1 MSKKKRSSAS
11 KKRSSNKNNR
21 SGGAVISIKAQE
33 RSKTNIDVPVIQP
46 RDPEV
51 RRRRITSIITGA
63 NAVLICAMLA
73 GGSAYMTC
81 FRHETKAEDE
91 NRYLT
96 EMPDFSV
103 KSYLSGDYT
112 EGIADYFDDTVH
124 GRSEIKKFIADK
136 LMPLKGRAYG
146 EDEVELY
153 GQATI
158 HEPSQTDTVSHTQT
172 VPATSSSATATTTA
186 AETASGTVTSA
197 SDTVSKTTTAD
208 AVTTTAE
215 TATEAPT
222 TQKTTS
228 QDDASA
234 ADGELTN
241 NILIVNNRGIT
252 LYGGGCGC
260 EEQYASYLN
269 EYAKALPDVNV
280 YSMVLPTSCSYYLPD
295 KYKDLAASEKADF
308 DRMGEVFKDVT
319 YVDAYTALEKHKDEA
334 IYSRTDHHWQ
344 PLGAYYA
351 AQEFA
356 RVAGVPFDDLDDYET
371 VTLPDYVGTLYSFT
385 KSAKLLNNPEDF
397 IYYIPKHDVEVTQY
411 STSFTDPKT
420 APLTYDPSW
429 FGTSGYYMVFG
440 SDDRIAHVK
449 TDCKNGR
456 TLVIFK
462 DSYGNALLPV
472 LTGSF
477 ENIYLCDIRYF
488 DLNAANFIKKV
499 GATDLLFSM
508 CSYSAV
514 GANRKNIY
522 NNLHK

>member
-1 MSKKKRSSAS
+1 MSKKKRSSS
-11 KKRSSNKNNR
+11 RKKRRSNRNKR
-21 SGGAVISIKAQE
+21 ADHAVISIKAQE

-46 RDPEV
+46 PDPE
-51 RRRRITSIITGA
+51 RRHRLITNIIAAA
-63 NAVLICAMLA
+63 NAVLICSILA

-81 FRHETKAEDE
+81 FSHETKAEEE

-96 EMPDFSV
+96 ELPDFSI

-112 EGIADYFDDTVH
+112 EGVADYFDDTVH
-124 GRSEIKKFIADK
+124 GRSEIKKFISDK

-153 GQATI
+153 GQAVE
-158 HEPSQTDTVSHTQT
+158 HV
-172 VPATSSSATATTTA
+172 TA
-186 AETASGTVTSA
+186 AEPATVTTVSTTVTTSPGTASQPVSTVTGEVTASA
-197 SDTVSKTTTAD
+197 TSAG
-208 AVTTTAE
+208 TTAE
-215 TATEAPT
+215 PTTEPPT
-222 TQKTTS
+222 TQPPSS
-228 QDDASA
+228 QDDMTA

-252 LYGGGCGC
+252 LYGGGYGC
-260 EEQYASYLN
+260 EQQYASYLN

-308 DRMGEVFKDVT
+308 DRMGEAFENVT
-319 YVDAYTALEKHKDEA
+319 YVDAYTALEKHRDEA

-356 RVAGVPFDDLDDYET
+356 KAAGVPFDDLDDYET
-371 VTLPDYVGTLYSFT
+371 VTLPGYVGTLYSFT
-385 KSAKLLNNPEDF
+385 QSAKLLNNPEDF
-397 IYYIPKHDVEVTQY
+397 VYYIPKHEVEVTQY
-411 STSFTDPKT
+411 STSFTNPQS

-462 DSYGNALLPV
+462 DSYGNALLPM

-488 DLNAANFIKKV
+488 NLNAADFIKKV

-514 GANRKNIY
+514 GVNRTHIY

>member
-1 MSKKKRSSAS
+1 MSKNKKNSAKKKHRSSRNKRSEH
-11 KKRSSNKNNR
+11 
-21 SGGAVISIKAQE
+21 AVISIKAQE
-33 RSKTNIDVPVIQP
+33 RSKTDIDVPVVSP
-46 RDPEV
+46 PDPQV
-51 RRRRITSIITGA
+51 RRRRISNAIYA
-63 NAVLICAMLA
+63 VNAVLICAILA

-103 KSYLSGDYT
+103 RNYLSGDYT
-112 EGIADYFDDTVH
+112 EGVADYFDDTVH
-124 GRSEIKKFIADK
+124 GRSKIKKFIADK

-153 GQATI
+153 GQATE
-158 HEPSQTDTVSHTQT
+158 HTSPAAVSTAAPVT
-172 VPATSSSATATTTA
+172 TTIPVTTAAESSASTADTTTA
-186 AETASGTVTSA
+186 A
-197 SDTVSKTTTAD
+197 
-208 AVTTTAE
+208 
-215 TATEAPT
+215 ATEASTEPPT
-222 TQKTTS
+222 TQKASS
-228 QDDASA
+228 QDDMAA

-252 LYGGGCGC
+252 LYGGGCGN
-260 EEQYASYLN
+260 EKEYASYLN

-280 YSMVLPTSCSYYLPD
+280 YSMVLPTACSYYLPD

-308 DRMGEVFKDVT
+308 DRMGETFEDVT
-319 YVDAYTALEKHKDEA
+319 YVDAYTALEKHKNEA

-344 PLGAYYA
+344 ALGAYYA

-356 RVAGVPFDDLDDYET
+356 KAADVPFDSLDDYET

-385 KSAKLLNNPEDF
+385 QSSKLLNNPEDF
-397 IYYIPKHDVEVTQY
+397 VYYIPKRKVEVTQY
-411 STSFTDPKT
+411 TPSFTDPKT

-462 DSYGNALLPV
+462 DSYGNALLPL

-488 DLNAANFIKKV
+488 ELNAADFIKKT

-514 GANRKNIY
+514 GVNRTNIY

>member
-1 MSKKKRSSAS
+1 MSKKKKNASGS
-11 KKRSSNKNNR
+11 KKNRSNKINKAKN
-21 SGGAVISIKAQE
+21 AVISIKAQE
-33 RSKTNIDVPVIQP
+33 PSKAVIDIPVSQLS
-46 RDPEV
+46 DKEKH
-51 RRRRITSIITGA
+51 RRRITGA
-63 NAVLICAMLA
+63 IAAVNAALLCTLLA
-73 GGSAYMTC
+73 AGSVYMTC
-81 FRHETKAEDE
+81 FKHETKAEDE
-91 NRYLT
+91 NRMLAK
-96 EMPDFSV
+96 MPDFSL
-103 KSYLSGDYT
+103 KSYFSGDYT
-112 EGIADYFDDTVH
+112 EEVADYFDDTVH
-124 GRSEIKKFIADK
+124 GRSDIKKFIADK
-136 LMPLKGRAYG
+136 LMPLKGRSYG

-153 GQATI
+153 GQAFD
-158 HEPSQTDTVSHTQT
+158 H
-172 VPATSSSATATTTA
+172 SSSDSVTTVTTTTTSATTTTTTA
-186 AETASGTVTSA
+186 AVSSSASGTGETE
-197 SDTVSKTTTAD
+197 T
-208 AVTTTAE
+208 AVTTTE
-215 TATEAPT
+215 TTTEPPTT

-228 QDDASA
+228 ADDPAA
-234 ADGELTN
+234 ADGEISN
-241 NILIVNNRGIT
+241 NILIVNKRGIT
-252 LYGGGCGC
+252 LYGGGYGC
-260 EEQYASYLN
+260 EVQYAQYLN

-308 DRMGEVFKDVT
+308 DRMGETFEDVT
-319 YVDAYTALEKHKDEA
+319 YVDAYTALEEHKDEA

-356 RVAGVPFDDLDDYET
+356 KAAGVPFDDLEDDYET
-371 VTLPDYVGTLYSFT
+371 VTLPGYVGTLYNFT
-385 KSAKLLNNPEDF
+385 QSSKLLNNPEDF
-397 IYYIPKHDVEVTQY
+397 VYYIPKREVEVTQY
-411 STSFTDPKT
+411 NTSFTNPQS

-429 FGTSGYYMVFG
+429 FGSSGYYMVFG

-462 DSYGNALLPV
+462 DSYGNALLPM

-488 DLNAANFIKKV
+488 DLNAADFIKKV

-514 GANRKNIY
+514 GVNRTHIY

>member
-1 MSKKKRSSAS
+1 MSKKKR
-11 KKRSSNKNNR
+11 RSGTQKHRNTRNNR
-21 SGGAVISIKAQE
+21 ADRAVISIKAQE

-46 RDPEV
+46 PSPEA
-51 RRRRITSIITGA
+51 RRRRITNIIAAA
-63 NAVLICAMLA
+63 NVALICMILA

-81 FRHETKAEDE
+81 FKHETKAEDE

-103 KSYLSGDYT
+103 KSYLSGNYT
-112 EGIADYFDDTVH
+112 EGVADYFDDTVH
-124 GRSEIKKFIADK
+124 GRSRIKKFIADK

-153 GQATI
+153 GQATV
-158 HEPSQTDTVSHTQT
+158 HSAPESTTNAVSTT
-172 VPATSSSATATTTA
+172 TNAATSSPAATVSADVSAEKTTA
-186 AETASGTVTSA
+186 SA
-197 SDTVSKTTTAD
+197 
-208 AVTTTAE
+208 TTAE
-215 TATEAPT
+215 VTTEPST

-228 QDDASA
+228 QDDMTA

-260 EEQYASYLN
+260 EAEYASYLN

-295 KYKDLAASEKADF
+295 KYKELAASEKADF
-308 DRMGEVFKDVT
+308 DRMGEAFENVT
-319 YVDAYTALEKHKDEA
+319 YVDAYTALESHKDEA

-356 RVAGVPFDDLDDYET
+356 KAAGVPYDDLDDYET

-385 KSAKLLNNPEDF
+385 QSSKLLNNPEDF
-397 IYYIPKHDVEVTQY
+397 VYYIPKHKVEVTQY
-411 STSFTDPKT
+411 STSFTNPQT

-440 SDDRIAHVK
+440 SDDRIAHVR

-462 DSYGNALLPV
+462 DSYGNALLPM

-488 DLNAANFIKKV
+488 DLNAASFIKQV

-514 GANRKNIY
+514 GVNRKNIY